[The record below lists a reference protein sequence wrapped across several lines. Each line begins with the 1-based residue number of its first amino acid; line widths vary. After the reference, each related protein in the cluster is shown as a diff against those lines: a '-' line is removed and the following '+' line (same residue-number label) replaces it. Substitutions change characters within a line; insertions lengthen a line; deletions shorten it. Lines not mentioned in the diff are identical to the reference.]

1 MNTWKVFDFIFFP
14 RGGTLYLQYQIKSTV
29 KIKKIEINRYAKR
42 QGEKK
47 QSCPKMY
54 IFIQDESVMEN
65 LLNRRTRPYNEYKK
79 TIIPKV
85 LDSISKTDPDLFERI
100 KNLKWGWDRYCGCSM
115 CPCSPGFIGEGEY
128 YESTDIY
135 VTI

>member
-1 MNTWKVFDFIFFP
+1 M
-14 RGGTLYLQYQIKSTV
+14 QIKEI
-29 KIKKIEINRYAKR
+29 KIQRYSR
-42 QGEKK
+42 RRGEKK

-85 LDSISKTDPDLFERI
+85 LESISKTDPDLFERI
-100 KNLKWGWDRYCGCSM
+100 KDLKWGWDRYCGCS
-115 CPCSPGFIGEGEY
+115 CPCSPGFIGEGGY

>member
-1 MNTWKVFDFIFFP
+1 M
-14 RGGTLYLQYQIKSTV
+14 QIKE
-29 KIKKIEINRYAKR
+29 IKINRYAR
-42 QGEKK
+42 RRGEKK

-54 IFIQDESVMEN
+54 IFIESESIMEN
-65 LLNRRTRPYNEYKK
+65 LQNRRTRPYNEYKK

-85 LDSISKTDPDLFERI
+85 LESISKTDPDLFGRI
-100 KNLKWGWDRYCGCSM
+100 KDLKWGWDRYCGCSM
-115 CPCSPGFIGEGEY
+115 CPCSPGFIGEGGY